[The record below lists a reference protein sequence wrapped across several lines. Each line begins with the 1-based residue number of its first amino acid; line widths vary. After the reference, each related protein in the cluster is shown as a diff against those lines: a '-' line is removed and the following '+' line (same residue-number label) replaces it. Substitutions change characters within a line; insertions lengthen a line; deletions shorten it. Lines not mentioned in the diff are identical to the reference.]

1 MKKILENP
9 KVIVYEN
16 VEKLRKLFEDY
27 YEDEYDENFLIK
39 ILNEFDIPLG
49 KKTVI
54 ELFENNVQAILEDG
68 KITLQLTR

>member
-27 YEDEYDENFLIK
+27 YEDEE
-39 ILNEFDIPLG
+39 
-49 KKTVI
+49 
-54 ELFENNVQAILEDG
+54 
-68 KITLQLTR
+68 